1 MPWILLFLP
10 LIVAAVNQ
18 LVLRKSAGSC
28 RLVSTASAVATL
40 VISFLLLGKNRH
52 RFAFDWATIGDFNL
66 EIGIQLDRLS
76 TGMMIVV
83 TGIGVLVHIFSLAYM
98 KDDEAKARYF
108 TGLSLFMFSMTGIVL
123 ANNFIMTFIFWEL
136 VGLSSYLLIGHW
148 YQKDSAADAAKKA
161 FLCNRVGD
169 FGFMIGILM
178 LWGIT
183 GTLAFDGME
192 RRGTFQ
198 AANAPIFTATLS
210 AAVLCIFCGAVG
222 KSAQLPLHVWLPDA
236 MEGPTP
242 VSALIHAATMVAAG
256 VYMLFRVQLSLGF
269 EVFDRLPASTVI
281 AWTGGITALV
291 AALMATQ
298 QDDIKRVLAYSTLSQ
313 LGYMVMAVGL
323 VAGEAGM
330 FHLFTHAWF
339 KALLFLGSG
348 AVIYACHHEQD
359 IWKMGGLLKK
369 MPITG
374 ITFAHRHSP
383 HSSPCPVT
391 SGFFSKEEILEAAH
405 EKQPIL
411 FWIAAFVAV
420 LTPFYMTRLF
430 VVAFLGK
437 PRSDNADHAHEV
449 GPLMFVPLV
458 ILAVLALVAGLPFVA
473 RHSLPPTAPR
483 RSSSSTSDFA
493 HPGSPSSRSSLG
505 VGRRLRP
512 LQRQGQGPAL
522 HPAAPQNRFY
532 IDGFYDNFLVRY
544 FQDAFAAIVH
554 FFDEFLINGLL
565 VGGLSRGAASFGN
578 LFRKVQSGNLQ
589 GYAFAFGLG
598 VILVIYFTV
607 FSNWTAKFIPPESS
621 SKLSHARPPRLP
633 PDPRLHRDPARR
645 ARPAHRHRRVRGQSR
660 ARPLRRVLLEMLLL
674 VLLRC
679 RFLKNPRSTSPSVS
693 PMA

>member
-1 MPWILLFLP
+1 MNPAWILLFLP
-10 LIVAAVNQ
+10 FVVAAVNQ
-18 LVLRKSAGSC
+18 LVLRKSAVVP
-28 RLVSTASAVATL
+28 LVSTASAIATL
-40 VISFLLLGKNRH
+40 VISFLLLGKTGNY
-52 RFAFDWATIGDFNL
+52 AFDWATVGDL
-66 EIGIQLDRLS
+66 HIQIGIQLDRLS

-83 TGIGVLVHIFSLAYM
+83 TGIGTLVHIFSLAYM
-98 KDDEAKARYF
+98 KDDEAKNRYF

-136 VGLSSYLLIGHW
+136 VGVSSYLLIGHW

-169 FGFMIGILM
+169 FGFMIGILL

-183 GTLAFDGME
+183 DTLLFSEMAKGMKDFGTDNASF
-192 RRGTFQ
+192 F
-198 AANAPIFTATLS
+198 AANS
-210 AAVLCIFCGAVG
+210 AAYGVILSTALLCIFCGAVG

-256 VYMLFRVQLSLGF
+256 VYMLFRVQLSIDLPH
-269 EVFDRLPASTVI
+269 EVLSGLFSSTVI
-281 AWTGGITALV
+281 AYVGGITALV

-298 QDDIKRVLAYSTLSQ
+298 QNDIKRVLAYSTLSQ

-374 ITFAHRHSP
+374 VSFALGTAALIAVP
-383 HSSPCPVT
+383 FT
-391 SGFFSKEEILEAAH
+391 SGFFSKELILEAAH
-405 EKQPIL
+405 EKQPLL

-437 PRSDNADHAHEV
+437 TKSDNADHAHEV
-449 GPLMFVPLV
+449 GPLMFVPLLL
-458 ILAVLALVAGLPFVA
+458 LAVLAVVGGFGFIHQFAPATPKHAGEFHLNFLFWVSLIALIVGAGAGFV
-473 RHSLPPTAPR
+473 LYNGK
-483 RSSSSTSDFA
+483 DKD
-493 HPGSPSSRSSLG
+493 
-505 VGRRLRP
+505 P
-512 LQRQGQGPAL
+512 LSIPL
-522 HPAAPQNRFY
+522 FQNRFY
-532 IDGFYDNFLVRY
+532 IDRLYDNILVRY

-565 VGGLSRGAASFGN
+565 VGGLSRGAASTGN
-578 LFRKVQSGNLQ
+578 LFRKLQSGQLQ
-589 GYAFAFGLG
+589 AYSFAVGLG

-607 FSNWTAKFIPPESS
+607 F
-621 SKLSHARPPRLP
+621 L
-633 PDPRLHRDPARR
+633 
-645 ARPAHRHRRVRGQSR
+645 
-660 ARPLRRVLLEMLLL
+660 
-674 VLLRC
+674 
-679 RFLKNPRSTSPSVS
+679 
-693 PMA
+693 

>member
-1 MPWILLFLP
+1 MNLAWILLFLP
-10 LIVAAVNQ
+10 LVVAALNQ
-18 LVLRKSAGSC
+18 LVLRKNPLVP
-28 RLVSTASAVATL
+28 LVSTASAVATL
-40 VISFLLLGKNRH
+40 VISFLLLGKNETTS
-52 RFAFDWATIGDFNL
+52 FNWASIGDFHL
-66 EIGIQLDRLS
+66 QIGIQLDQLS

-83 TGIGVLVHIFSLAYM
+83 TGVGALVHIFSLAYM
-98 KDDEAKARYF
+98 KDDDAKARYF

-183 GTLAFDGME
+183 GTLAFSEME
-192 RRGTFQ
+192 IPTT
-198 AANAPIFTATLS
+198 ISTATLS
-210 AAVLCIFCGAVG
+210 AAILCIFCGAIG

-256 VYMLFRVQLSLGF
+256 VYMLFRVQLSIGEEAFAGF
-269 EVFDRLPASTVI
+269 AGNVI

-291 AALMATQ
+291 AALMAVQ

-323 VAGEAGM
+323 CAGEAGM

-374 ITFAHRHSP
+374 ITFAIGTAALIAVP
-383 HSSPCPVT
+383 FVT
-391 SGFFSKEEILEAAH
+391 SGFYSKEEILA
-405 EKQPIL
+405 
-411 FWIAAFVAV
+411 AAFGKNKVLFGIAIFVAF
-420 LTPFYMTRLF
+420 LTTFYMTRAF

-437 PRSDNADHAHEV
+437 HRSENADHAHEV

-458 ILAVLALVAGLPFVA
+458 LLAGMAIGSAWLTGTLNAMDPRVYAEGHGDGHAIILGSSNASLVLGLIAGFILYNGK
-473 RHSLPPTAPR
+473 
-483 RSSSSTSDFA
+483 DKD
-493 HPGSPSSRSSLG
+493 
-505 VGRRLRP
+505 P
-512 LQRQGQGPAL
+512 LSIPL
-522 HPAAPQNRFY
+522 LKNRFY
-532 IDGFYDNFLVRY
+532 IDQIYDNFLVRY

-565 VGGLSRGAASFGN
+565 VGGCSRGAASLGN
-578 LFRKVQSGNLQ
+578 LFRKVQSGELQ

-607 FSNWTAKFIPPESS
+607 F
-621 SKLSHARPPRLP
+621 L
-633 PDPRLHRDPARR
+633 
-645 ARPAHRHRRVRGQSR
+645 
-660 ARPLRRVLLEMLLL
+660 
-674 VLLRC
+674 
-679 RFLKNPRSTSPSVS
+679 
-693 PMA
+693 

>member
-1 MPWILLFLP
+1 MTLAWILLFLP
-10 LIVAAVNQ
+10 LGVAAANQ
-18 LVLRKSAGSC
+18 LVLRKTGLAPII
-28 RLVSTASAVATL
+28 STASAIATFVL
-40 VISFLLLGKNRH
+40 ALLLLGKTGTAN
-52 RFAFDWATIGDFNL
+52 FAWATIGDFSLN
-66 EIGIQLDRLS
+66 IGLQLDQLS

-83 TGIGVLVHIFSLAYM
+83 TGVGMLVHIFSLAYM

-123 ANNFIMTFIFWEL
+123 ASNFIMTFMFWEL

-169 FGFMIGILM
+169 FGFMVGILM

-183 GTLAFDGME
+183 GTFAFSEME
-192 RRGTFQ
+192 IP
-198 AANAPIFTATLS
+198 AAVSTATLS
-210 AAVLCIFCGAVG
+210 AAILCIFCGAIG

-256 VYMLFRVQLSLGF
+256 VYMLFRVQLSIGF
-269 EVFDRLPASTVI
+269 EVFEGLQASQII

-291 AALMATQ
+291 AALMAVQ

-323 VAGEAGM
+323 VSGEAGM

-348 AVIYACHHEQD
+348 AVIFACHHEQD

-374 ITFAHRHSP
+374 LTFAIGFAALIAVP
-383 HSSPCPVT
+383 FT
-391 SGFFSKEEILEAAH
+391 SGFFSKEQILEAAH
-405 EKQPIL
+405 EKEPIL
-411 FWIAAFVAV
+411 FWIAALVAV

-437 PRSDNADHAHEV
+437 PKSENADHAHEV
-449 GPLMFVPLV
+449 GPLMFGPLV
-458 ILAVLALVAGLPFVA
+458 LLAIMGLIAGFPFIASKLAPAYQQPEHLIHIGLVTIVSISALVAGVA
-473 RHSLPPTAPR
+473 GGFFLYSGKEK
-483 RSSSSTSDFA
+483 D
-493 HPGSPSSRSSLG
+493 
-505 VGRRLRP
+505 P
-512 LQRQGQGPAL
+512 LSIPL
-522 HPAAPQNRFY
+522 LQNRFY
-532 IDGFYDNFLVRY
+532 VDGFYDNFIVRY
-544 FQDAFAAIVH
+544 FQDAFSAIIA

-565 VGGLSRGAASFGN
+565 VGGLSRAAESFGN
-578 LFRKVQSGNLQ
+578 IFRKVQSGSLQ

-598 VILVIYFTV
+598 VILVVYFTA
-607 FSNWTAKFIPPESS
+607 F
-621 SKLSHARPPRLP
+621 
-633 PDPRLHRDPARR
+633 
-645 ARPAHRHRRVRGQSR
+645 
-660 ARPLRRVLLEMLLL
+660 
-674 VLLRC
+674 
-679 RFLKNPRSTSPSVS
+679 
-693 PMA
+693 